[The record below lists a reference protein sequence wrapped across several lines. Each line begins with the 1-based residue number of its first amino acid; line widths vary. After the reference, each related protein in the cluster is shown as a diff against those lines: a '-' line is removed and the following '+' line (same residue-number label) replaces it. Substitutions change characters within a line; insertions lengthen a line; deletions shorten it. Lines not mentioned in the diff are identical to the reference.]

1 MPIQITAAAG
11 TLSGTVGLDA
21 GVNSIGTVGLDAG
34 VNSAG
39 TVGLDAGVNS
49 IGAVTRTTGA
59 YQQPLGIESGLRG
72 NYKLTPDNPQRQVG
86 MMGEVW
92 ANVSDEGGDIAPG
105 DQLVSATAPGVL
117 MKADTKDVRYIP
129 GVVVGRANAAFLSAK
144 PDREYGKIL
153 VWIRP
158 M

>member
-1 MPIQITAAAG
+1 MQELLVLTPVSIVEDWKDEEKRFFT
-11 TLSGTVGLDA
+11 GTVEA
-21 GVNSIGTVGLDAG
+21 GDVLMVVQAPWDSTV
-34 VNSAG
+34 
-39 TVGLDAGVNS
+39 
-49 IGAVTRTTGA
+49 GAVTRTTGA